1 MSNDA
6 GTASSINESISLD
19 DLVGELG
26 GAEETL
32 PVQESSVDLS
42 KEMADVGGAQE
53 LHPKDKARLVMA
65 YWVLGAVLGL
75 MIASSIGYICVADP
89 TSEAAKEVFEF
100 FKGFG
105 PPLITLVL
113 GFYFR
118 DAFAGPD
125 S

>member
-1 MSNDA
+1 MSENIEATRPD
-6 GTASSINESISLD
+6 IESVTLW
-19 DLVGELG
+19 DLSGEMG
-26 GAEETL
+26 GAEEAL
-32 PVQESSVDLS
+32 PVQEGSLDLREEIAS
-42 KEMADVGGAQE
+42 VGGAQE

-65 YWVLGAVLGL
+65 YWVLGAVLVL
-75 MIASSIGYICVADP
+75 MILSSVGYILLSEH
-89 TSEAAKEVFEF
+89 TSAAAKEVFDF

-118 DAFAGPD
+118 DAFAGSD